1 MLKIM
6 NEYPD
11 TPERLYLHRVTKKER
26 IIKKWNSNKNS
37 ILEKINLIA
46 LMVMIGSL
54 MVTDLSVASVSVF
67 GAGAAWFGLFFYANR

>member
-1 MLKIM
+1 M
-6 NEYPD
+6 NYNAREFRNP
-11 TPERLYLHRVTKKER
+11 RNVRK
-26 IIKKWNSNKNS
+26 
-37 ILEKINLIA
+37 IA